1 MKFLCDNCKAKY
13 QIPDEKIAGRTLR
26 MKCRKCDHEIIL
38 KGPKDE
44 ADAGPTEGSNAS
56 KKRSG
61 SSVGPAPRP
70 GARKSS
76 SQAGPRP
83 TSPVAAAT
91 QPKRASSLGSEFRKG
106 SLAPEAPSPRAPAA
120 EWYVAI
126 NDVPVG
132 PIKRDEVARKIGLG
146 AVTAESLCWREGLDD
161 WKPVGQVPELAS
173 LLQQR
178 RVPPPPTGSSVPP
191 PRASERPSNNVVP
204 IGGRLGAAAA
214 PAYDEGELEDER
226 TVMAPVPVAEPEPV
240 RAKPTP
246 KPAPKPVVAPKPAAT
261 PKPVAAPKPVV
272 APRPVAAPQ
281 EEDDP
286 FALPIAASAA
296 PMAPAPVPV
305 AAPAPFAAPP
315 ASIPAPAPRRGIPVG
330 AWIAIVGAGAFGITL
345 ALAIGPK
352 LLSDDPAPVA
362 EATPVP
368 DPVTPTEPTPELE
381 LDVPDPVP
389 EEVVPEEV
397 VPEETTTSMRSTS
410 TSMTVSAMTSTTTAM
425 TDNLTDEQRRQL
437 ELLTM
442 SGATGAAPS
451 MLSVGGGSTTTT
463 AREELDNDAVRR
475 VVTAQSNQLALRR
488 CYEVAIRGM
497 PEAPAVRLDVEV
509 VVGASGTVTRASA
522 AGNDVGSLKNC
533 VETTVR
539 RWRFPP
545 SSNGGRAQFPVV
557 FSGGG

>member
-226 TVMAPVPVAEPEPV
+226 TVMAPAPLPEPEPV

-246 KPAPKPVVAPKPAAT
+246 KAAPKPVVAPKPVAT

-296 PMAPAPVPV
+296 AAEPVSMPV
-305 AAPAPFAAPP
+305 AAPVPFAAPP
-315 ASIPAPAPRRGIPVG
+315 SAPATPTQRRGIPVG

-368 DPVTPTEPTPELE
+368 DPVIPTEPTPELE
-381 LDVPDPVP
+381 LDVPD
-389 EEVVPEEV
+389 EVVPDEVVPDEV
-397 VPEETTTSMRSTS
+397 VPEETTAMRSTS
-410 TSMTVSAMTSTTTAM
+410 TSMTVSAMTSTAM

-442 SGATGAAPS
+442 SGATGAAPG
-451 MLSVGGGSTTTT
+451 MLSVGGTSGATT